1 MKTIK
6 NIRTI
11 EKVIL
16 IVIIINLLIWGNEY
30 YEKIDLFYF
39 ILGILSILVAYF
51 LVFLFLKVLMDS
63 FAKKIIQKTVEYF
76 CQNYKT
82 QEIKFS
88 NSFYEEKSREY
99 TCYILLALILL
110 DGFVLYKFNFSVLSI
125 VNTFINRGSST
136 E

>member
-6 NIRTI
+6 NMRTI

-30 YEKIDLFYF
+30 WEKLDLFYY
-39 ILGILSILVAYF
+39 IVGILSILVAYF
-51 LVFLFLKVLMDS
+51 LVFLFLRILMYS
-63 FAKKIIQKTVEYF
+63 FAEKILEKTVEYF
-76 CQNYKT
+76 SENYKT
-82 QEIKFS
+82 EKIKFS
-88 NSFYEEKSREY
+88 NSFYQERSREY

-110 DGFVLYKFNFSVLSI
+110 DGFTLYNFNFSVLSI
-125 VNTFINRGSST
+125 VNTFINSGSSI